1 MKPAWETMRTQI
13 VYIIVEIRRLVY
25 LDGNEEIIL
34 KLMVIK

>member
-1 MKPAWETMRTQI
+1 MKHAWETMRMQI
-13 VYIIVEIRRLVY
+13 VYIIVEIGRLVY

>member
-1 MKPAWETMRTQI
+1 MRMQI
-13 VYIIVEIRRLVY
+13 VYIIVEIGRLVY